1 MQTESIER
9 REELLHE
16 IELANEMAVKE
27 AQMKEREKAQRTE
40 ELAQQVSS
48 LLPTTF
54 FIQSLGLYPLQVLEQ
69 KRQAVKD
76 MEVEALDLDRLKW
89 VELAGSEM

>member
-40 ELAQQVSS
+40 ELAQQVSP

-54 FIQSLGLYPLQVLEQ
+54 FSQSGIVSSSGLGAE
-69 KRQAVKD
+69 
-76 MEVEALDLDRLKW
+76 ET
-89 VELAGSEM
+89 GSEGHGGRGT